1 MHAPF
6 NEGVPRLMNAEGFVV
21 ATSAHAARQFAL
33 FDETGQWFLR
43 VRRPV
48 HRPANA
54 RRHGVLP
61 RALLESVPSG
71 AMQRWSHPSAIGTA
85 VSVGDA
91 LLQFDCWRSA
101 TRGFGFPHRH
111 PPGRKRRA
119 PSALSGMRDAAA
131 P

>member
-1 MHAPF
+1 MTTSAPNAAVPTAALDGTERCRR

-71 AMQRWSHPSAIGTA
+71 AMQRWSHPQRHWHSSERRRCA
-85 VSVGDA
+85 
-91 LLQFDCWRSA
+91 A
-101 TRGFGFPHRH
+101 TV
-111 PPGRKRRA
+111 
-119 PSALSGMRDAAA
+119 
-131 P
+131 